1 MRFMFIVTSAHS
13 GPPTPELM
21 EAMHKL
27 ADREIKA
34 GRMLDSGG
42 LMPLATGAQ
51 VRIADGQLSVVDGP
65 FVEAKEVIGG
75 YAIFELPGK
84 EEAVASAKEF
94 MQLHK
99 DFMPGWE
106 GTCELRA
113 LRRPLRRGFR
123 PARSAAMT
131 VADAH
136 RAILAVWRIEQPR
149 LITSLARMLRDVP
162 LAEDLTQEAL
172 LAALE
177 QWPATGVPEKPGAW
191 LMATA
196 KRRALDHLRR
206 GRMLERK
213 HEMVARDM
221 EEEQQAMPDL
231 DSALDD
237 DIGDEMLRLI
247 FTACHPRLSREARAA
262 LALRMICGLTTEE
275 IARAFLLPD
284 ATIAQRIVRA
294 KRTLSES
301 GLAYE
306 TPRGEELSER
316 LSSVLEV
323 VYLIFNEGYT
333 AARGEDWLRPQL
345 CNEALRMGRVLTS
358 IAPHEPE
365 AHGLLALMELNA
377 SRTAARTD
385 AAGEPILM
393 LDQNRA
399 LWDQFQIRRGMQA
412 LGRARELGG
421 AGGFYALQ
429 AAIIACHAEART
441 ADDTDWSRIAG
452 LYAEL
457 AAVVR
462 SPIIELNRAVAVGM
476 AEGPEA
482 GLSIVDRLVREP
494 ALKALSPAAER
505 SRRPAPQARPL
516 RRGARRVRSG
526 RGAGGQQARTGP
538 AEAARRRGG
547 RRSDV
552 INRHVKRMSS
562 VLR

>member
-1 MRFMFIVTSAHS
+1 
-13 GPPTPELM
+13 
-21 EAMHKL
+21 
-27 ADREIKA
+27 
-34 GRMLDSGG
+34 
-42 LMPLATGAQ
+42 
-51 VRIADGQLSVVDGP
+51 
-65 FVEAKEVIGG
+65 
-75 YAIFELPGK
+75 
-84 EEAVASAKEF
+84 
-94 MQLHK
+94 
-99 DFMPGWE
+99 
-106 GTCELRA
+106 
-113 LRRPLRRGFR
+113 
-123 PARSAAMT
+123 MT
-131 VADAH
+131 AADAH

-177 QWPATGVPEKPGAW
+177 RWPVTGVPEKPGAW
-191 LMATA
+191 LMASA

-213 HEMVARDM
+213 HEMIAWDM
-221 EEEQQAMPDL
+221 EEQQQAMPDL

-237 DIGDEMLRLI
+237 DIGDELLRLI

-262 LALRMICGLTTEE
+262 LTLRMICGLTTEE
-275 IARAFLLPD
+275 IARAFLLPN

-306 TPRGEELSER
+306 TPRGQELSER

-323 VYLIFNEGYT
+323 VYLVFNEGYT
-333 AARGEDWLRPQL
+333 AASGLDWLRPQL
-345 CNEALRMGRVLTS
+345 CNEALRLGRVLAS

-377 SRTAARTD
+377 SRTAARID

-412 LGRARELGG
+412 LGRVRELGG
-421 AGGFYALQ
+421 AGGVYALQ
-429 AAIIACHAEART
+429 AAIIACHTQART
-441 ADDTDWSRIAG
+441 AGETDWSRISG

-457 AAVVR
+457 AAIVR
-462 SPIIELNRAVAVGM
+462 SPIVDLNRAVAVGM

-482 GLSIVDRLVREP
+482 ALAIVNRLVCEP
-494 ALKALSPAAER
+494 ALTGYHLLPSVRGDLLHRLGRYEEARAEFAAAAALAGNRRERNLLMRRAAD
-505 SRRPAPQARPL
+505 
-516 RRGARRVRSG
+516 
-526 RGAGGQQARTGP
+526 
-538 AEAARRRGG
+538 AA
-547 RRSDV
+547 DAA
-552 INRHVKRMSS
+552 MSA
-562 VLR
+562 

>member
-1 MRFMFIVTSAHS
+1 
-13 GPPTPELM
+13 
-21 EAMHKL
+21 
-27 ADREIKA
+27 
-34 GRMLDSGG
+34 
-42 LMPLATGAQ
+42 MPALEP
-51 VRIADGQLSVVDGP
+51 R
-65 FVEAKEVIGG
+65 
-75 YAIFELPGK
+75 
-84 EEAVASAKEF
+84 
-94 MQLHK
+94 
-99 DFMPGWE
+99 
-106 GTCELRA
+106 LR
-113 LRRPLRRGFR
+113 P
-123 PARSAAMT
+123 RSAAMT
-131 VADAH
+131 AADAH

-149 LITSLARMLRDVP
+149 LITSLAAILRDVP

-177 QWPATGVPEKPGAW
+177 WWPATGVPEKPGAW

-206 GRMLERK
+206 GGMLARK
-213 HEMVARDM
+213 HAMVARDM
-221 EEEQQAMPDL
+221 EQEQQAMPDW

-237 DIGDEMLRLI
+237 DIGDELLRLI

-275 IARAFLLPD
+275 IARAFLQPD

-306 TPRGEELSER
+306 TPRSEELSER

-345 CNEALRMGRVLTS
+345 CNEGLRLGRVLTA
-358 IAPHEPE
+358 IAPLEPE
-365 AHGLLALMELNA
+365 THGLRALMELNA
-377 SRTAARTD
+377 SRTAARVD

-399 LWDQFQIRRGMQA
+399 LWDQLQIRRGMQA

-429 AAIIACHAEART
+429 AAIVACHAQART
-441 ADDTDWSRIAG
+441 AGDTDWSRIAG
-452 LYAEL
+452 FYAEL

-482 GLSIVDRLVREP
+482 GLSIVDGLMGEP
-494 ALKALSPAAER
+494 ALKSYHLLPSVRGDLLYKLGRYEEARVAFQVAAALAGNKREQNLLKRRAAE
-505 SRRPAPQARPL
+505 A
-516 RRGARRVRSG
+516 
-526 RGAGGQQARTGP
+526 TD
-538 AEAARRRGG
+538 AA
-547 RRSDV
+547 
-552 INRHVKRMSS
+552 MSP
-562 VLR
+562 